1 MIAMNVLKQNSRC
14 SRFPINLILGA
25 VLLVFSCSKNQK
37 PDLSDKYALLAS
49 YFEDAHNHQLDES
62 SWGIVVISNRGCIT
76 CNRKFADFMA
86 QQNENSN
93 LIYIIT
99 ASSSAIDISPF
110 INMNSKFV
118 FFDERNK
125 IGKLSLL
132 EGSGFIFLGDQQI
145 DTVIEIKAN
154 QIESRFDFISNRLTK
169 AVK

>member
-1 MIAMNVLKQNSRC
+1 MKIGVPALSRH
-14 SRFPINLILGA
+14 SFFVWL
-25 VLLVFSCSKNQK
+25 FQK
-37 PDLSDKYALLAS
+37 KRIWRVYYA
-49 YFEDAHNHQLDES
+49 
-62 SWGIVVISNRGCIT
+62 GIVVISNRGCIT

>member
-1 MIAMNVLKQNSRC
+1 MNVLKQNSRC

-118 FFDERNK
+118 FLRRKKQDW
-125 IGKLSLL
+125 
-132 EGSGFIFLGDQQI
+132 QI
-145 DTVIEIKAN
+145 KFARGLRIYFFGRPTN
-154 QIESRFDFISNRLTK
+154 
-169 AVK
+169 

>member
-132 EGSGFIFLGDQQI
+132 EGSGFIFLGTNKLIQSLRLRQI
-145 DTVIEIKAN
+145 K
-154 QIESRFDFISNRLTK
+154 
-169 AVK
+169 

>member
-1 MIAMNVLKQNSRC
+1 
-14 SRFPINLILGA
+14 
-25 VLLVFSCSKNQK
+25 
-37 PDLSDKYALLAS
+37 
-49 YFEDAHNHQLDES
+49 
-62 SWGIVVISNRGCIT
+62 
-76 CNRKFADFMA
+76 MA
-86 QQNENSN
+86 PQNENSN

>member
-1 MIAMNVLKQNSRC
+1 VY
-14 SRFPINLILGA
+14 
-25 VLLVFSCSKNQK
+25 
-37 PDLSDKYALLAS
+37 YA
-49 YFEDAHNHQLDES
+49 
-62 SWGIVVISNRGCIT
+62 GIVVISNRGCIT

-99 ASSSAIDISPF
+99 TSSSAIDISPF